1 MLSLK
6 CCAVAKSIRNGIKT
20 LVGLIDQSG
29 LGEVTMYKLKLI
41 APGLVLFVLAG
52 IFTVYADQTDARLD
66 KLFAILQNSNDA
78 EELLE
83 AETGIWEIWFDSGLE
98 EVDDLMERAGVAAQR
113 GNLAYAERLYSEVIV
128 KAPDF
133 SEGWNR
139 RATVR
144 FYGQNFEGSLDDI
157 ERTLLLEP
165 RHFGA
170 TWGLG
175 MILGIQQDFS
185 GAIAAFE
192 RLLEIK
198 PNAGDAKA
206 RIELLKKKLTESSV

>member
-1 MLSLK
+1 
-6 CCAVAKSIRNGIKT
+6 
-20 LVGLIDQSG
+20 
-29 LGEVTMYKLKLI
+29 MYKVKSI
-41 APGLVLFVLAG
+41 APGLVLFMLAG
-52 IFTVYADQTDARLD
+52 FFTVYADQTDARLD
-66 KLFAILQNSNDA
+66 KLFVTLQNSDNA

-83 AETGIWEIWFDSGLE
+83 AETNIWDIWFHSGE
-98 EVDDLMERAGVAAQR
+98 EEIDNIMERAGVAAQR
-113 GNLAYAERLYSEVIV
+113 GNLAYAERLYSEVID

-144 FYGQNFEGSLDDI
+144 FYSQNFEGSLDDI

-185 GAIAAFE
+185 GAIVAFE
-192 RLLEIK
+192 RLLKIK
-198 PNAGDAKA
+198 PNARDARA
-206 RIELLKKKLTESSV
+206 RIEQLKKKLTESSV